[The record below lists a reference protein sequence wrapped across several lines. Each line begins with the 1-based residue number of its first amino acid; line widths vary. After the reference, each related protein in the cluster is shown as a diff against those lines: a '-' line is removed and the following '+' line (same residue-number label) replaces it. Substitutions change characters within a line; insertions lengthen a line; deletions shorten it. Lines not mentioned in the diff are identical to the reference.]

1 MSTQQTNKEGA
12 NKKRRTQKGY
22 RKARREESLRALLD
36 EPIMCRYLWHLLED
50 LGPFGSANV
59 WTPAGYDTH
68 ATAAANALKGMGS
81 QVIDEI
87 VSINPGSLLKYLEER
102 KNLKKEEE
110 GLQDDETD
118 S

>member
-22 RKARREESLRALLD
+22 REARRLESLRTILD
-36 EPIMCRYLWHLLED
+36 DPLSCRYLWEMLDKTLPLAD
-50 LGPFGSANV
+50 PRAYGVNGFDS
-59 WTPAGYDTH
+59 H
-68 ATAAANALKGMGS
+68 ATAANAAVQALG
-81 QVIDEI
+81 
-87 VSINPGSLLKYLEER
+87 VSILNDMVEIDPSAFTRYLEER